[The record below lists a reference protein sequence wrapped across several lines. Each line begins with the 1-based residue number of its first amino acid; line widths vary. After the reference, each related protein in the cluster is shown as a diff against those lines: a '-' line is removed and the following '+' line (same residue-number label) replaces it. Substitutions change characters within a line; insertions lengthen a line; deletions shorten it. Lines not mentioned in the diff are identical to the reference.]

1 MIMPDGSL
9 VQCCWDLGRHKGTG
23 YAEGF
28 VRAHAELQSR
38 ITVSELELDKA
49 GLAPQEVHDGMA
61 AHGGS
66 TPAPRL

>member
-1 MIMPDGSL
+1 MGLLI

-61 AHGGS
+61 AHGGGGS